1 MRILVLQHAAV
12 EHPGVFREFFKED
25 GFSWHAIELDEGQTI
40 PDLEPFDLMLAM
52 GGPQD
57 VWQEEEH
64 PWLRTEKAA
73 IAKFVVDMQRPF
85 LGICLGH
92 QLLAEAI
99 GGRGAPAAT
108 PEVGIMTV
116 SKTADGH
123 ADPLMS
129 GAPDPM
135 RVLQWHGAEVADLP
149 EQAIV
154 LASSDACRVQAFRF
168 RDQAY
173 GLQFHVEI
181 TKDTVAEWAE
191 IPVYASSLE
200 SAMGRGAVAKLAA
213 DVEALLPTFNN
224 DARTLYD
231 SLKALAAGR
240 MASMRLASS

>member
-25 GFSWHAIELDEGQTI
+25 GFAWQAVELDEGQTI

-64 PWLRTEKAA
+64 PWLVTEKAA
-73 IAKFVVDMQRPF
+73 IAKFVVDMQRPY

-92 QLLAEAI
+92 QLLASAL
-99 GGRGAPAAT
+99 GGTVAAAAT
-108 PEVGIMTV
+108 PEVGVLTIA
-116 SKTADGH
+116 KTNDGH
-123 ADPLMS
+123 GDPLLR
-129 GAPDPM
+129 GAPDSM
-135 RVLQWHGAEVADLP
+135 QVLQWHGAEVAALP
-149 EQAIV
+149 PQTRV

-168 RDQAY
+168 QDHAY

-181 TKDTVAEWAE
+181 TRDTVGEWAE
-191 IPVYASSLE
+191 IPAYASSLDT
-200 SAMGRGAVAKLAA
+200 AMGTGAVARLAA
-213 DVEALLPTFNN
+213 EVENLLPVFNR

-231 SLKALAAGR
+231 NLKAVAACPAGSAR
-240 MASMRLASS
+240 